1 MKIHTCIKDARNM
14 ELIELEAI
22 NRRLANVQAQTT
34 EIENEPQENQEVA
47 DKARKKK
54 NKKRV

>member
-1 MKIHTCIKDARNM
+1 M

-34 EIENEPQENQEVA
+34 EIENELQENQEVA